1 MEYTNLGRTGSPLL
15 RYRTGDRV
23 RVAASPCR
31 CGRSFLR
38 LDGGILGR
46 VDDMLIVRGVNV
58 FTAALEGIVRRFSAV
73 DEFMIEVYRRNEMDE
88 IRLLLEVGD
97 SAGRELAGQVQEAVR
112 VELGIRVD
120 TVPVPARSLP
130 RWELKAKRLVH
141 RAGG

>member
-1 MEYTNLGRTGSPLL
+1 
-15 RYRTGDRV
+15 
-23 RVAASPCR
+23 
-31 CGRSFLR
+31 
-38 LDGGILGR
+38 
-46 VDDMLIVRGVNV
+46 
-58 FTAALEGIVRRFSAV
+58 V

-88 IRLLLEVGD
+88 VRLLLEVGD